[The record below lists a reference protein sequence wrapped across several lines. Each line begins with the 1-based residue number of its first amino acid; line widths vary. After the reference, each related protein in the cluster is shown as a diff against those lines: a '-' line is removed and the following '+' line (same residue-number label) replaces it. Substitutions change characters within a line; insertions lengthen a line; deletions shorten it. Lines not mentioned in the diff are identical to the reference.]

1 MSLGEGVE
9 GTRTDGGPD
18 ETAMSARADGDGPA
32 APDGE
37 ATDAAEPT
45 RLIGDK
51 PRLVL
56 LSFLMLFVEL
66 AIIRWS
72 GANVIFLAYFSNLVL
87 LGSFLGIGLG
97 FIWAGR
103 GGRPLFPW
111 TPVVL
116 ALLVAFIRLFPVDIT
131 VSGSQ
136 LLFFNDLR
144 PSGPPREVILPVIF
158 VVTATVLAFIAD
170 GVARTFKKFEPLEA
184 YKLDLVGSVAG
195 IVGFAVLSFL
205 RMPPVVWGIVAGAV
219 LIAVAL
225 PKVRITTVL
234 AVGALVAMLG
244 IESAAA
250 NTTWSPYYKIE
261 DEKNEAGGYT
271 VKVNEVPHQ
280 ASMPVA
286 DNPLYA
292 GNYAQTTGLD
302 PGDVLIIG
310 AGGGN
315 DVAAALANGADHVDA
330 VEIDRTLYEIGRD
343 GHPDRP
349 YDDPRVDVHI
359 DDGRAF
365 LERSTKDWDRILLA
379 LPDSLT
385 LVTGQ
390 ASVRLESYLFTLEAA
405 ESARDHLAPGGVF
418 SMYNYYRE
426 RWLVDRY
433 AGTLDEAFG
442 TSPCIKTFDANKNS
456 NLAVL
461 TVSED
466 PDAVAC
472 EGEAQAVWQRPAD
485 TLEPARDD
493 HPFPYLRERTLP
505 GFYVATIALILLV
518 SLVAIRGVAGPVK
531 PMLRFTDLFC
541 MGAAF
546 MLLETKSVVQFALL
560 FGTTWFVNALV
571 FLGVLLS
578 VLCAVLVSQR
588 ITFKHPAR
596 LYLVLLVGLAAA
608 WAVPPSALLELAV
621 VPRFI
626 AAVTLAFLPIFMA
639 NLVFTQRFKSTS
651 SSATAFGAN
660 LLGAMFGGL
669 LEYASLIVGY
679 RSLLI
684 VVALLYG
691 AAFLTGRKELG
702 ATVPGRAV
710 GEPVPAGAGGGA
722 AAGVD

>member
-1 MSLGEGVE
+1 MSLGDGSAVDIS
-9 GTRTDGGPD
+9 TDREMPP
-18 ETAMSARADGDGPA
+18 EA
-32 APDGE
+32 ATEDDP
-37 ATDAAEPT
+37 P

-51 PRLVL
+51 PRLIL

-72 GANVIFLAYFSNLVL
+72 GANVVYLAYFSNLVL

-97 FIWAGR
+97 FLWAGR

-116 ALLVAFIRLFPVDIT
+116 ALLVAFIRLFPIDIK

-136 LLFFNDLR
+136 LIFFNDLR
-144 PSGPPREVILPVIF
+144 ATGPPREVILPVIF
-158 VVTATVLAFIAD
+158 VVVATLLAFVAD

-184 YKLDLVGSVAG
+184 YKLDLIGSVAG
-195 IVGFAVLSFL
+195 IIGFAVLSFL
-205 RMPPVVWGIVAGAV
+205 RMPPVVWGVVAGAV
-219 LIAVAL
+219 LIAVSL
-225 PKVRITTVL
+225 PKVRITAVVGVAAIVL
-234 AVGALVAMLG
+234 ILG
-244 IESAAA
+244 VESAASH
-250 NTTWSPYYKIE
+250 TTWSPYYKIE
-261 DEKNEAGGYT
+261 DEKNDAGGYG

-280 ASMPVA
+280 ASLPVA

-292 GNYAQTTGLD
+292 GNYDQTTGDD

-315 DVAAALANGADHVDA
+315 DVAAALANGADHIDA
-330 VEIDRTLYEIGRD
+330 VEIDRTLYELGRD

-359 DDGRAF
+359 DDGRAY
-365 LERSTKDWDRILLA
+365 LERSTKEWDRILLA

-390 ASVRLESYLFTLEAA
+390 ASVRLESYLFTQEAIDT
-405 ESARDHLAPGGVF
+405 ARDHLAPGGVF
-418 SMYNYYRE
+418 SMYNYFRE
-426 RWLVDRY
+426 GWLVDRY
-433 AGTLDEAFG
+433 AGTLDTAFG
-442 TSPCIKTFDANKNS
+442 APPCIITFDAIRNS

-472 EGEAQAVWQRPAD
+472 DGDNQVVWQRPAD
-485 TLEPARDD
+485 VLEPAHDD
-493 HPFPYLRERTLP
+493 HPFPYLRGRTLP
-505 GFYVATIALILLV
+505 GFYVVTIVVILLV
-518 SLVAIRGVAGPVK
+518 SLVAIRGVAGPIK
-531 PMLRFTDLFC
+531 PMLRYTDLFC

-546 MLLETKSVVQFALL
+546 LLLETKSVVQFALL

-571 FLGVLLS
+571 FLGVLVS

-588 ITFKHPAR
+588 VTFKRPAR
-596 LYLVLLVGLAAA
+596 LYLVLLAGLVVA
-608 WAVPPSALLELAV
+608 WAVPPSALLSLAV
-621 VPRFI
+621 VPRFV
-626 AAVTLAFLPIFMA
+626 AAVTLAFLPIFTA

-651 SSATAFGAN
+651 ASATAFGAN

-669 LEYASLIVGY
+669 MEYASLVIGY
-679 RSLLI
+679 RALLP

-691 AAFLTGRKELG
+691 AAFLAGRREL
-702 ATVPGRAV
+702 AV
-710 GEPVPAGAGGGA
+710 PVPAPAGETVGAGTG
-722 AAGVD
+722 